1 MNQQASMSQ
10 SHGSQ
15 GWSGLASSL
24 MRMAS
29 ASTVFGIQQI
39 QNSFELLTDSR
50 KVIGE
55 FRRSLDALSDAM
67 MEGVDASKQD
77 TAEKITATT
86 ERIMHTAAK
95 AASGEEHS
103 GSWHSDEGIYSGR
116 KR

>member
-1 MNQQASMSQ
+1 MQQEMTQ
-10 SHGSQ
+10 NRNSQ

-24 MRMAS
+24 MKMAS

-39 QNSFELLTDSR
+39 QNSFELFTDSR

-67 MEGVDASKQD
+67 MEGVDKSKQD
-77 TAEKITATT
+77 TANKITETG
-86 ERIMHTAAK
+86 ERIMSSATQST
-95 AASGEEHS
+95 SGSESS
-103 GSWHSDEGIYSGR
+103 GSWHSDPVMSGR